1 MSLSLSDIGVGGVV
15 GGLPGDLLGYDESK
29 FAEKITHLTPT
40 EQEAVK
46 RFWRSLV
53 LRSQRAFIEE
63 NARQMPGS
71 NGSNG
76 TSTSSS
82 LTRSVRSCNCCPYG
96 YHIDLDFVRYCE
108 ALANAKPS
116 EEELQRRDRRRS
128 RKSMEFMLGFESL
141 FGGDWQAESRVQPK
155 LTEAAHESEPDSPHP
170 TTTTVGQSSSHRP
183 RSSSVPR
190 FTYNSLSSSYLAPRA
205 ESPYG
210 TASSTCSS
218 LRGGIESDAGV
229 YPSQKYGQYS
239 NGNGNGNGN
248 GFGHARP
255 ANSPPETRAFLHE
268 ALDEVCSDFERTLER
283 ASTKRRKAG
292 AFSYTKGNSL
302 SMDRNN
308 NSLSLSLSLNN
319 GYSSPWESKD
329 TRERRMGHSSWDRY
343 FDVPDSCM
351 AGNRSP
357 RLFQRSNTLPLQQRP
372 SPAEVQYESYVQAT
386 VAANAKSPVEQLE
399 QAKAKMKT
407 TPQSPSQP
415 PPPPPRRHH
424 LMATPKATTEQTNG
438 HQATAESPLQSPVSS
453 EAGHTTAEAQALCQ
467 IREQMALSL
476 KRLKD
481 LEEQVKVIPDMELE
495 LSSLRAEK
503 QRLLRR
509 NEDLLRGQRQTPS
522 PPSPGIKNAS
532 PVQFTP
538 QRISPVSLESLGARM
553 RSSSVSPSII
563 RRDVA
568 TQAASKVTAT
578 RDVAVGSQ
586 LNTRHVGTQQA
597 EAIYSQLE
605 LKQKIERALEDG
617 KKQRL
622 RQLISVGTQMYVPQ
636 RDQRDTGMQT
646 APERAV
652 LKHNVAISAKP
663 MTRENFTSCK
673 IDVRSV
679 GSSEHRVTDELCE
692 KCARSKRSVSCGTD
706 EPMETKSK
714 LPQLP
719 GRSNTFSLGEHEQLA
734 IKRKAVGCQTAM
746 AMVHSAASQTATSTV
761 RSTAAQAMPEQQQVA
776 TQCGVEST
784 SRQTDTKGLQR
795 LTRTATKTEQ
805 LMEPLK
811 RPMTRHTSSNTEPER
826 EPKTESLPKPTAHS
840 ACNTEQVHKR
850 DVGCGDIVKPH
861 ISIACAANYC
871 DSCKEAIQLLA
882 KDFSQAETTETG
894 HLTSVTKTTTMTMSM
909 STSTPNAT
917 PTPTIRRST
926 SADSRIPRPKHLTS
940 PSPVR
945 KQFQRQNTYTLP
957 AASTTAT
964 ATPTKSPKAERKTR
978 LSSLQEKP
986 PILVLDSS
994 PESQSFIKQPSSKQ
1008 SATSQDLD
1016 LSQLGDDELIVRE
1029 EKRVSISWSRDASPA
1044 PLMTSSSSS
1053 KSASPE
1059 QALTASSDSN
1069 VEREISQGA
1078 RKKSSTPLKS
1088 SQSEESQVTVIERK
1102 PKKEQEQLE
1111 KGNKNENENE
1121 ETVKMKEE
1129 RPPTKAQLHQLAQAP
1144 TEPRQKTELH
1154 KDMKDALK
1162 VINDSL
1168 LKKLGSKPFSS
1179 FSLKTSKATISEH
1192 WFRISSTGTSNPQE
1206 VEDYLDYFESLSV
1219 PLLEYCVNLSDSNGN
1234 TAMHYAVSHGNFD
1247 VVSILLDS
1255 KVCNVNQMN
1264 NAGYSCVMLVSLA
1277 KLKQAAHR
1285 TVVERLFQMAD
1296 VNIRAKK
1303 HCQTALMLA
1312 VSHGNGDMVAMLLDA
1327 GADINIQD
1335 EDGSTAL
1342 MCAAEHGR
1350 VDIVKQ
1356 LLSQQDCDSLV
1367 QDVDG
1372 STAFK
1377 IAWQAGHRDVGLMLY
1392 VHEQMLRSKL
1402 PNRGDPVRKSLPLP
1416 VRPKP
1421 AK

>member
-1 MSLSLSDIGVGGVV
+1 MLWNLLWLVV
-15 GGLPGDLLGYDESK
+15 LWLWYEARRPARTLH
-29 FAEKITHLTPT
+29 KICSTT
-40 EQEAVK
+40 
-46 RFWRSLV
+46 
-53 LRSQRAFIEE
+53 
-63 NARQMPGS
+63 RQMPG
-71 NGSNG
+71 NNNG
-76 TSTSSS
+76 TPSSS

-170 TTTTVGQSSSHRP
+170 AVGQSSGCRP
-183 RSSSVPR
+183 RSASVPR
-190 FTYNSLSSSYLAPRA
+190 FAYSTSLAPRA

-229 YPSQKYGQYS
+229 YQPPKYGHNGYS
-239 NGNGNGNGN
+239 
-248 GFGHARP
+248 HARP

-283 ASTKRRKAG
+283 ASSKRRKAG
-292 AFSYTKGNSL
+292 TYSYSNGNSL

-319 GYSSPWESKD
+319 GYSSPRESKES
-329 TRERRMGHSSWDRY
+329 RERRMGHSSWDRY

-351 AGNRSP
+351 AGNRSPRSSTP

-399 QAKAKMKT
+399 RPKAT
-407 TPQSPSQP
+407 P

-424 LMATPKATTEQTNG
+424 LTATPKAEQTNG
-438 HQATAESPLQSPVSS
+438 HVTTASPLQSPVSS
-453 EAGHTTAEAQALCQ
+453 EAGQTTADAQALCQ

-495 LSSLRAEK
+495 LNSLRAEK
-503 QRLLRR
+503 QRLMRR

-568 TQAASKVTAT
+568 TQAASKVIAT

-586 LNTRHVGTQQA
+586 LSTRHVGTQQA

-605 LKQKIERALEDG
+605 LKQKIERALADSQ
-617 KKQRL
+617 KQRL

-636 RDQRDTGMQT
+636 RDQRDMGMQT
-646 APERAV
+646 APERPV
-652 LKHNVAISAKP
+652 LKHNVSISAKP

-679 GSSEHRVTDELCE
+679 GSSDHRITDELCE
-692 KCARSKRSVSCGTD
+692 KCAIGKRSVSCGTD
-706 EPMETKSK
+706 EPMELKSK
-714 LPQLP
+714 PQLP

-746 AMVHSAASQTATSTV
+746 AMVHSASSQTTTTTV
-761 RSTAAQAMPEQQQVA
+761 RSTAAQVMPEQQQVA
-776 TQCGVEST
+776 TQCGVESK

-795 LTRTATKTEQ
+795 LTQSATKTEQ
-805 LMEPLK
+805 LMEPLT
-811 RPMTRHTSSNTEPER
+811 RPLTRHTGSNTDPEAK
-826 EPKTESLPKPTAHS
+826 PLPKPKQSTAHS

-871 DSCKEAIQLLA
+871 DSCKEAIQVLA
-882 KDFSQAETTETG
+882 KDFSKAATTPEP
-894 HLTSVTKTTTMTMSM
+894 LSVSTT
-909 STSTPNAT
+909 T

-957 AASTTAT
+957 AASAT

-986 PILVLDSS
+986 PILVLDAS
-994 PESQSFIKQPSSKQ
+994 PDSQSFMKQPSSKQ
-1008 SATSQDLD
+1008 IVTSQDLD
-1016 LSQLGDDELIVRE
+1016 LTQLGDDELIVRE

-1044 PLMTSSSSS
+1044 PLMTSSATTTST

-1088 SQSEESQVTVIERK
+1088 SQSEESQETVIERK
-1102 PKKEQEQLE
+1102 PKREQQET
-1111 KGNKNENENE
+1111 ENE
-1121 ETVKMKEE
+1121 EQVNVKEE

-1154 KDMKDALK
+1154 KEMKDALK

-1192 WFRISSTGTSNPQE
+1192 WFRISSTGTSNPHE

-1219 PLLEYCVNLSDSNGN
+1219 SLLEYCVNLSDSNGN

-1312 VSHGNGDMVAMLLDA
+1312 VSHGNGDMVDMLLDA

-1350 VDIVKQ
+1350 VDIVKH

-1402 PNRGDPVRKSLPLP
+1402 PNRGDPIRKSLPLP

>member
-1 MSLSLSDIGVGGVV
+1 MLWN
-15 GGLPGDLLGYDESK
+15 LLWLALLWLQWYVAGK
-29 FAEKITHLTPT
+29 P
-40 EQEAVK
+40 
-46 RFWRSLV
+46 
-53 LRSQRAFIEE
+53 QRILQRISGAT
-63 NARQMPGS
+63 RQVAG
-71 NGSNG
+71 NG
-76 TSTSSS
+76 TPSST

-141 FGGDWQAESRVQPK
+141 FGSDWQAESRVQPK
-155 LTEAAHESEPDSPHP
+155 LTEAAHESEPDSPRP
-170 TTTTVGQSSSHRP
+170 AAGQSPCYRP

-190 FTYNSLSSSYLAPRA
+190 FSYSTSLAPRA

-218 LRGGIESDAGV
+218 LRGGIESDAGT
-229 YPSQKYGQYS
+229 YQPPRYQ
-239 NGNGNGNGN
+239 GNQIY
-248 GFGHARP
+248 GHANP
-255 ANSPPETRAFLHE
+255 AVSPPETRAFLHE

-292 AFSYTKGNSL
+292 AYSYTNGSAH

-319 GYSSPWESKD
+319 GYGSKEAK
-329 TRERRMGHSSWDRY
+329 ERRMGQSTWDRY
-343 FDVPDSCM
+343 FDVADSCM
-351 AGNRSP
+351 AGNRSPRSSTP

-372 SPAEVQYESYVQAT
+372 SPSPAEVHYESYVQAT

-399 QAKAKMKT
+399 QAKAT
-407 TPQSPSQP
+407 P

-424 LMATPKATTEQTNG
+424 LTATPKAEQANG
-438 HQATAESPLQSPVSS
+438 HDTGSPLQSPASS
-453 EAGHTTAEAQALCQ
+453 EAGQTTADAQALCQ

-476 KRLKD
+476 TRLKD

-495 LSSLRAEK
+495 LNSLRAEK
-503 QRLLRR
+503 QRLQRR
-509 NEDLLRGQRQTPS
+509 NEELLRGQRQTPS
-522 PPSPGIKNAS
+522 PPSPGIKTAS

-553 RSSSVSPSII
+553 RSSSISPSII

-586 LNTRHVGTQQA
+586 LSVRHVGTQQA
-597 EAIYSQLE
+597 EALYSQPE
-605 LKQKIERALEDG
+605 LKQKIEQALNDC
-617 KKQRL
+617 KRQRL
-622 RQLISVGTQMYVPQ
+622 RQLISVGTQMYVPKREQ
-636 RDQRDTGMQT
+636 REMGNQT
-646 APERAV
+646 VPERPV
-652 LKHNVAISAKP
+652 LKHNVSISAKP
-663 MTRENFTSCK
+663 TTRENFTNCQP
-673 IDVRSV
+673 DVRSV
-679 GSSEHRVTDELCE
+679 GSSEHRITDVLCE
-692 KCARSKRSVSCGTD
+692 KCAIVRRSVSVSCGTE
-706 EPMETKSK
+706 EPLEKPK
-714 LPQLP
+714 PVPQLP

-734 IKRKAVGCQTAM
+734 IKRKTIACQTPM
-746 AMVHSAASQTATSTV
+746 KMLHSASSQTTTTTV
-761 RSTAAQAMPEQQQVA
+761 RSTGAQVSPEQQQVA
-776 TQCGVEST
+776 TQCGNVETT

-795 LTRTATKTEQ
+795 LTRSATKAEQ
-805 LMEPLK
+805 LMAPQT
-811 RPMTRHTSSNTEPER
+811 RPSTCHTGSNTEPA
-826 EPKTESLPKPTAHS
+826 PLPKPERSTTHS
-840 ACNTEQVHKR
+840 ACNTDQVHKR

-871 DSCKEAIQLLA
+871 DSCKEAIRVLA
-882 KDFSQAETTETG
+882 KDFSKPDTSE
-894 HLTSVTKTTTMTMSM
+894 LTPAPIAAPAAA
-909 STSTPNAT
+909 STPA
-917 PTPTIRRST
+917 PTVRRSA

-945 KQFQRQNTYTLP
+945 RQFQRQNTYTLP
-957 AASTTAT
+957 TAKG
-964 ATPTKSPKAERKTR
+964 TPSSTKSPKAEGKMN

-986 PILVLDSS
+986 PNAAHDLS
-994 PESQSFIKQPSSKQ
+994 PESQSFIKQPSSK
-1008 SATSQDLD
+1008 STATSQDLD
-1016 LSQLGDDELIVRE
+1016 LTQLGDDELIVRE

-1044 PLMTSSSSS
+1044 PLMTSSATTTST

-1069 VEREISQGA
+1069 MEREISQGA

-1088 SQSEESQVTVIERK
+1088 SQSEGSQVTVIERQADVEAS
-1102 PKKEQEQLE
+1102 P
-1111 KGNKNENENE
+1111 
-1121 ETVKMKEE
+1121 KEE

-1144 TEPRQKTELH
+1144 SEPRKKTEMPKEL
-1154 KDMKDALK
+1154 KDALK
-1162 VINDSL
+1162 VVNDSL
-1168 LKKLGSKPFSS
+1168 LKKLGSRPFTS
-1179 FSLKTSKATISEH
+1179 FSLKTPKATIGEH
-1192 WFRISSTGTSNPQE
+1192 WFRISSTATSNPHE

-1219 PLLEYCVNLSDSNGN
+1219 PVLEYCVNLFDSNGN

-1255 KVCNVNQMN
+1255 KVCNVNLMN
-1264 NAGYSCVMLVSLA
+1264 NAGYTCVMLVSLA

-1312 VSHGNGDMVAMLLDA
+1312 VSHGNSDMVAMLLDA

-1350 VDIVKQ
+1350 VDIVKH

-1377 IAWQAGHRDVGLMLY
+1377 IAWQAGHRDVGLLLY

-1402 PNRGDPVRKSLPLP
+1402 PNRGEPIRKSLPLP
-1416 VRPKP
+1416 ARPKP
-1421 AK
+1421 PK

>member
-1 MSLSLSDIGVGGVV
+1 MLWNFLWFAVLWLFYEARKPRQRLCDATRQ
-15 GGLPGDLLGYDESK
+15 LPGSDSG
-29 FAEKITHLTPT
+29 TP
-40 EQEAVK
+40 
-46 RFWRSLV
+46 
-53 LRSQRAFIEE
+53 
-63 NARQMPGS
+63 N
-71 NGSNG
+71 
-76 TSTSSS
+76 ST

-141 FGGDWQAESRVQPK
+141 FGSDWQPEGRVQPK
-155 LTEAAHESEPDSPHP
+155 LIEAAHESEPDSPRP
-170 TTTTVGQSSSHRP
+170 AAGQSAGYRP
-183 RSSSVPR
+183 RSASVPR
-190 FTYNSLSSSYLAPRA
+190 FSYGSSSLAPRP

-218 LRGGIESDAGV
+218 LRGGIESDAGI
-229 YPSQKYGQYS
+229 YPSPRSQS
-239 NGNGNGNGN
+239 NHSY
-248 GFGHARP
+248 GHARP
-255 ANSPPETRAFLHE
+255 AVSPPERRAFLHE

-292 AFSYTKGNSL
+292 AYSYANGGSHSTP
-302 SMDRNN
+302 MDRNN

-319 GYSSPWESKD
+319 GYGSKEAK
-329 TRERRMGHSSWDRY
+329 ERRMGHSTWDRY
-343 FDVPDSCM
+343 FDVAADSCM

-357 RLFQRSNTLPLQQRP
+357 RSSTPHLFQRSNTLPLQQRP
-372 SPAEVQYESYVQAT
+372 SPGEVQYESYVLAT

-399 QAKAKMKT
+399 QVKAA
-407 TPQSPSQP
+407 P

-424 LMATPKATTEQTNG
+424 LTATPKSTKETNG
-438 HQATAESPLQSPVSS
+438 HDSASPLQSPASS
-453 EAGHTTAEAQALCQ
+453 EAGQTTADAQALCQ

-495 LSSLRAEK
+495 LNSLRSEK
-503 QRLLRR
+503 QRLQRR
-509 NEDLLRGQRQTPS
+509 NEELLRSQRQTPS
-522 PPSPGIKNAS
+522 PPSPGVKNGS

-553 RSSSVSPSII
+553 RSSSSSPSII

-568 TQAASKVTAT
+568 TQAAGKVTAT
-578 RDVAVGSQ
+578 RDAAVGAKLSV
-586 LNTRHVGTQQA
+586 RDVATQQA
-597 EAIYSQLE
+597 EAIYSQAE
-605 LKQKIERALEDG
+605 LKQRIEQAIGERRQ
-617 KKQRL
+617 QRL

-636 RDQRDTGMQT
+636 REQREKGMQT
-646 APERAV
+646 VPERPV
-652 LKHNVAISAKP
+652 LKHNVSISAKP
-663 MTRENFTSCK
+663 ATRESFTSCQPE
-673 IDVRSV
+673 VRSV
-679 GSSEHRVTDELCE
+679 GSSEHRITDVLCE
-692 KCARSKRSVSCGTD
+692 KCAITKRSVSVSCGTE
-706 EPMETKSK
+706 EPLERPKPAQ
-714 LPQLP
+714 LLP

-734 IKRKAVGCQTAM
+734 IKRKAIGCQTLSTS
-746 AMVHSAASQTATSTV
+746 VHSASSQTTTATV
-761 RSTAAQAMPEQQQVA
+761 RSTGAQVMPEQQQMA
-776 TQCGVEST
+776 TQCAPVEAT
-784 SRQTDTKGLQR
+784 SRQTDTNGLQR
-795 LTRTATKTEQ
+795 LTRSSVKAEQ
-805 LMEPLK
+805 LMAPLV
-811 RPMTRHTSSNTEPER
+811 RPTTCHTGSNTEPSPLVKPER
-826 EPKTESLPKPTAHS
+826 LTVHS
-840 ACNTEQVHKR
+840 ACNTEQVRKR

-871 DSCKEAIQLLA
+871 DSCKEAIQVLA
-882 KDFSQAETTETG
+882 KDFSKAETSDLAPVSPTAAA
-894 HLTSVTKTTTMTMSM
+894 
-909 STSTPNAT
+909 AT
-917 PTPTIRRST
+917 PTAASSTTSTVRRSS

-957 AASTTAT
+957 TAAGAA
-964 ATPTKSPKAERKTR
+964 ATPKSPKAEGKTL

-986 PILVLDSS
+986 PSAALDAS
-994 PESQSFIKQPSSKQ
+994 PESQSFIKQPSSK
-1008 SATSQDLD
+1008 STSTSKDLD
-1016 LSQLGDDELIVRE
+1016 FTQMGDDELIVRE

-1044 PLMTSSSSS
+1044 PLMTSSATTTTST

-1059 QALTASSDSN
+1059 QASSDSN

-1088 SQSEESQVTVIERK
+1088 SQSEGSQVTVIERK
-1102 PKKEQEQLE
+1102 TEDAEP
-1111 KGNKNENENE
+1111 NS
-1121 ETVKMKEE
+1121 TKEE

-1144 TEPRQKTELH
+1144 TEPRQKSELA
-1154 KDMKDALK
+1154 KELKEALK

-1168 LKKLGSKPFSS
+1168 LKKLGSRPITS
-1179 FSLKTSKATISEH
+1179 FSLKASKATISDH
-1192 WFRISSTGTSNPQE
+1192 WFRISSTATSNPHE

-1264 NAGYSCVMLVSLA
+1264 NAGYTCVMLVSLA

-1312 VSHGNGDMVAMLLDA
+1312 VSHGNSDMVEMLLEA

-1350 VDIVKQ
+1350 VDIVKH
-1356 LLSQQDCDSLV
+1356 LLSQPECDSLV

-1377 IAWQAGHRDVGLMLY
+1377 IAWQAGHRDVGLLLY

-1402 PNRGDPVRKSLPLP
+1402 PNRGEPVRKSLPLP
-1416 VRPKP
+1416 ARPKQP
-1421 AK
+1421 K

>member
-1 MSLSLSDIGVGGVV
+1 M
-15 GGLPGDLLGYDESK
+15 
-29 FAEKITHLTPT
+29 
-40 EQEAVK
+40 
-46 RFWRSLV
+46 SLV

-63 NARQMPGS
+63 NARQLPGS
-71 NGSNG
+71 NNG
-76 TSTSSS
+76 TPSST

-141 FGGDWQAESRVQPK
+141 FGSDWQAESRVQPK
-155 LTEAAHESEPDSPHP
+155 LIEAAHESEPDSPRP
-170 TTTTVGQSSSHRP
+170 AAGQSPSYRP

-190 FTYNSLSSSYLAPRA
+190 FTYSNSLAPRA

-218 LRGGIESDAGV
+218 LRGGVESDAGV
-229 YPSQKYGQYS
+229 YQSPRSQS
-239 NGNGNGNGN
+239 NHSY
-248 GFGHARP
+248 GHARP
-255 ANSPPETRAFLHE
+255 AISPPETRAFLHE

-292 AFSYTKGNSL
+292 AYSYANGGSH

-319 GYSSPWESKD
+319 GYGSKEAK
-329 TRERRMGHSSWDRY
+329 ERRMGHSTWDRY
-343 FDVPDSCM
+343 FDVADSCM

-357 RLFQRSNTLPLQQRP
+357 RSSTPHLFQRSNTLPLQQRP
-372 SPAEVQYESYVQAT
+372 SPAEVQYESYVLAT

-399 QAKAKMKT
+399 QAKVT
-407 TPQSPSQP
+407 P

-424 LMATPKATTEQTNG
+424 LTATPKATSKHTNG
-438 HQATAESPLQSPVSS
+438 HDSGSPLQSPSSS
-453 EAGHTTAEAQALCQ
+453 EAGQTTADAQALCQ

-495 LSSLRAEK
+495 LNSLRTEK
-503 QRLLRR
+503 QRLQRR
-509 NEDLLRGQRQTPS
+509 NEELLRSQRQTPS
-522 PPSPGIKNAS
+522 PPSPGLKNGS

-553 RSSSVSPSII
+553 RSSSSPSII

-568 TQAASKVTAT
+568 TQAASKVAAT
-578 RDVAVGSQ
+578 RDVAVGAQ
-586 LNTRHVGTQQA
+586 LSVRHVGTQQA
-597 EAIYSQLE
+597 EAIYSQSE
-605 LKQKIERALEDG
+605 LQHKIELAVSER
-617 KKQRL
+617 KQQRL

-636 RDQRDTGMQT
+636 REQREKGVQT
-646 APERAV
+646 VPERPV
-652 LKHNVAISAKP
+652 LKHNVSISAKP
-663 MTRENFTSCK
+663 TTRESFTSCQPEM
-673 IDVRSV
+673 RSV
-679 GSSEHRVTDELCE
+679 GSSEHRVTDVLCE
-692 KCARSKRSVSCGTD
+692 KCAISKRSVSVGCGTD
-706 EPMETKSK
+706 APLEKPKPAAQ
-714 LPQLP
+714 LLP

-734 IKRKAVGCQTAM
+734 IKRKTV
-746 AMVHSAASQTATSTV
+746 ASQTLLTPVHTSSSQTTATTV
-761 RSTAAQAMPEQQQVA
+761 RSTGAQVMPEQQQMA
-776 TQCGVEST
+776 TQCTRVEST
-784 SRQTDTKGLQR
+784 SRQTDTNGLQR
-795 LTRTATKTEQ
+795 LTRSALKAEQ
-805 LMEPLK
+805 LMAPQT
-811 RPMTRHTSSNTEPER
+811 RPSTCHTGSNTEP
-826 EPKTESLPKPTAHS
+826 PPQPVPKPERSTVHS
-840 ACNTEQVHKR
+840 ACNTEQVRKR

-871 DSCKEAIQLLA
+871 DSCKEAIQVLA
-882 KDFSQAETTETG
+882 KDFSKAETSELPAAT
-894 HLTSVTKTTTMTMSM
+894 
-909 STSTPNAT
+909 AT
-917 PTPTIRRST
+917 PTMRRST

-945 KQFQRQNTYTLP
+945 RQFQRQNTYTLP
-957 AASTTAT
+957 AAAGASA
-964 ATPTKSPKAERKTR
+964 APKSPKAERKAL

-986 PILVLDSS
+986 PSAALDAS
-994 PESQSFIKQPSSKQ
+994 PEAQSFIKQPSSKS
-1008 SATSQDLD
+1008 SATSKDLD
-1016 LSQLGDDELIVRE
+1016 LTQLGDGELIVRE

-1044 PLMTSSSSS
+1044 PLMTSSATTTST

-1059 QALTASSDSN
+1059 HALTASSDSA

-1088 SQSEESQVTVIERK
+1088 SQSEGSQVTVIERQTDVE
-1102 PKKEQEQLE
+1102 PS
-1111 KGNKNENENE
+1111 
-1121 ETVKMKEE
+1121 TKEE

-1144 TEPRQKTELH
+1144 AEPRQKSELA
-1154 KDMKDALK
+1154 KELKEALK
-1162 VINDSL
+1162 AISDSL
-1168 LKKLGSKPFSS
+1168 LKKLGSRPITS
-1179 FSLKTSKATISEH
+1179 FSLKASKATIGDH
-1192 WFRISSTGTSNPQE
+1192 WFRISSTATSNPHE

-1264 NAGYSCVMLVSLA
+1264 NAGYTCVMLVSLA

-1312 VSHGNGDMVAMLLDA
+1312 VSHGNGDMVEMLLEA

-1350 VDIVKQ
+1350 VDIVKH
-1356 LLSQQDCDSLV
+1356 LLSQQECDSLI

-1377 IAWQAGHRDVGLMLY
+1377 IAWQAGHRDVGLLLY

-1402 PNRGDPVRKSLPLP
+1402 PNRGEPIRKSLPLP
-1416 VRPKP
+1416 ARPKP
-1421 AK
+1421 PK

>member
-1 MSLSLSDIGVGGVV
+1 MLWN
-15 GGLPGDLLGYDESK
+15 LLW
-29 FAEKITHLTPT
+29 LM
-40 EQEAVK
+40 
-46 RFWRSLV
+46 V
-53 LRSQRAFIEE
+53 LWLWYETRRQPRTQHRICSTT
-63 NARQMPGS
+63 RQMPG
-71 NGSNG
+71 NNNG
-76 TSTSSS
+76 TPSSSS
-82 LTRSVRSCNCCPYG
+82 LTGSVRSCNCCPYG

-116 EEELQRRDRRRS
+116 EKELQRRDRRRS

-141 FGGDWQAESRVQPK
+141 FGGDWQAENRVQPN
-155 LTEAAHESEPDSPHP
+155 LAEAAHESEPDSPHQLP
-170 TTTTVGQSSSHRP
+170 AVGQSPSYRP

-190 FTYNSLSSSYLAPRA
+190 FTYGGLAPRA

-229 YPSQKYGQYS
+229 YQPHKYT
-239 NGNGNGNGN
+239 N
-248 GFGHARP
+248 GFSHARP

-283 ASTKRRKAG
+283 ASSKRRKAG
-292 AFSYTKGNSL
+292 AYSYSNGSSL

-308 NSLSLSLSLNN
+308 NSLSLSLSLSN
-319 GYSSPWESKD
+319 GHGSP
-329 TRERRMGHSSWDRY
+329 RETKGNSTWDRY

-351 AGNRSP
+351 AGNRSPRSSTP

-399 QAKAKMKT
+399 QHQAKAT
-407 TPQSPSQP
+407 P

-424 LMATPKATTEQTNG
+424 LTATPKAEQANG
-438 HQATAESPLQSPVSS
+438 SPLQSPVSS
-453 EAGHTTAEAQALCQ
+453 EAGQTTADAQALCQ

-481 LEEQVKVIPDMELE
+481 LEEQVKIIPDMELE
-495 LSSLRAEK
+495 LNSLRAEK

-553 RSSSVSPSII
+553 RSNSVSPSII

-568 TQAASKVTAT
+568 TQAASKVIAT
-578 RDVAVGSQ
+578 RDVAVGVQ
-586 LNTRHVGTQQA
+586 LATRHVGTQQA

-605 LKQKIERALEDG
+605 LKQKIERALGDAQQ
-617 KKQRL
+617 QRL

-636 RDQRDTGMQT
+636 RDQRDTGVQT
-646 APERAV
+646 VPQRAV
-652 LKHNVAISAKP
+652 LKHNVGISAKP
-663 MTRENFTSCK
+663 QTRENFTSCK
-673 IDVRSV
+673 PDVRSV
-679 GSSEHRVTDELCE
+679 GSSEHRINDVLCE
-692 KCARSKRSVSCGTD
+692 KCAVVKRSVGSGTD
-706 EPMETKSK
+706 EPMEKPK
-714 LPQLP
+714 PVPQLP

-734 IKRKAVGCQTAM
+734 IQRKAVGCQTAM
-746 AMVHSAASQTATSTV
+746 ATVHTAASQTTTTTV
-761 RSTAAQAMPEQQQVA
+761 RSTGAQVTPEHQQVA
-776 TQCGVEST
+776 TQCGVDTS

-795 LTRTATKTEQ
+795 LTRSTIKAEQ
-805 LMEPLK
+805 LMAPLS
-811 RPMTRHTSSNTEPER
+811 RPQTRHTGSNTEPEPAP
-826 EPKTESLPKPTAHS
+826 EVVAKPKQRTAHS

-871 DSCKEAIQLLA
+871 DSCKEAIQVLA
-882 KDFSQAETTETG
+882 RDFSKADIPVEAAA
-894 HLTSVTKTTTMTMSM
+894 VK
-909 STSTPNAT
+909 A
-917 PTPTIRRST
+917 TPTIRRSS

-945 KQFQRQNTYTLP
+945 KQFQRQNTYTVP
-957 AASTTAT
+957 TAP
-964 ATPTKSPKAERKTR
+964 ATPKSPKAERKTR

-986 PILVLDSS
+986 PVLVLDATT
-994 PESQSFIKQPSSKQ
+994 ESQSFIKQPSSKPI
-1008 SATSQDLD
+1008 ATSQDLD
-1016 LSQLGDDELIVRE
+1016 LTQLGDDELIVRE

-1044 PLMTSSSSS
+1044 PLMSSSATTTAST

-1088 SQSEESQVTVIERK
+1088 SQSEGSQVTVIERR
-1102 PKKEQEQLE
+1102 PQKEPVEAVKAE
-1111 KGNKNENENE
+1111 KE
-1121 ETVKMKEE
+1121 EAKEEVKLKDE

-1144 TEPRQKTELH
+1144 SEPRQKTELH
-1154 KDMKDALK
+1154 KEMKDALK

-1179 FSLKTSKATISEH
+1179 FSLKASKATIGEH
-1192 WFRISSTGTSNPQE
+1192 WFRISSTGNSNPHE
-1206 VEDYLDYFESLSV
+1206 VEDYLDHFESLSV

-1312 VSHGNGDMVAMLLDA
+1312 VSHGNGDMVSMLLDA

-1350 VDIVKQ
+1350 VDIVKH
-1356 LLSQQDCDSLV
+1356 LLSQQDCDSLI

-1402 PNRGDPVRKSLPLP
+1402 PNRGDPIRKSLPLP
-1416 VRPKP
+1416 LRPKP

>member
-1 MSLSLSDIGVGGVV
+1 MSVSLNDIGIGGRTV
-15 GGLPGDLLGYDESK
+15 GGLPGDLFSYDESK
-29 FAEKITHLTPT
+29 FAQKITHLTPT

-63 NARQMPGS
+63 NARQMPV
-71 NGSNG
+71 NNNG
-76 TSTSSS
+76 TPSS
-82 LTRSVRSCNCCPYG
+82 SVRSCNCCPYG

-116 EEELQRRDRRRS
+116 EKELQRRDRRRS

-141 FGGDWQAESRVQPK
+141 FGGDWQAENRVQPN
-155 LTEAAHESEPDSPHP
+155 LAEAAHESEPDSPHP
-170 TTTTVGQSSSHRP
+170 AVGQSPSYRP

-190 FTYNSLSSSYLAPRA
+190 FTYGSNSLAPRA

-229 YPSQKYGQYS
+229 YQPYKYSNS
-239 NGNGNGNGN
+239 NGNGNSN
-248 GFGHARP
+248 GFSHARP

-283 ASTKRRKAG
+283 ASSKRRKAG
-292 AFSYTKGNSL
+292 AYSYSNGGSM

-319 GYSSPWESKD
+319 GYGSSMESK
-329 TRERRMGHSSWDRY
+329 ERRMGHSTWDRY

-351 AGNRSP
+351 AGNRSPRSSTP

-399 QAKAKMKT
+399 QQPAKAT
-407 TPQSPSQP
+407 P

-424 LMATPKATTEQTNG
+424 LTATPKVEQANG
-438 HQATAESPLQSPVSS
+438 QGSPLQSPVSS
-453 EAGHTTAEAQALCQ
+453 EAGQTTADAQALCQ

-495 LSSLRAEK
+495 LNSLRAEK
-503 QRLLRR
+503 QRLQRR

-568 TQAASKVTAT
+568 TQAASKVIAT

-586 LNTRHVGTQQA
+586 LATRHVGTQQSDA
-597 EAIYSQLE
+597 LYSQLE
-605 LKQKIERALEDG
+605 LKQRIERALADSQQ
-617 KKQRL
+617 QRL

-646 APERAV
+646 VPQRPV
-652 LKHNVAISAKP
+652 LKHSVGSSAKP
-663 MTRENFTSCK
+663 QTRDNFTSCRP
-673 IDVRSV
+673 DVRSV
-679 GSSEHRVTDELCE
+679 GSSDHRISDVLCE
-692 KCARSKRSVSCGTD
+692 KCVIAKRSVSSGTD
-706 EPMETKSK
+706 EPLEKPK
-714 LPQLP
+714 PAPQLP
-719 GRSNTFSLGEHEQLA
+719 GRSNTFSLGEHEQLP
-734 IKRKAVGCQTAM
+734 IQRKAVGCQTA
-746 AMVHSAASQTATSTV
+746 AATLHSAGSQTTTATV
-761 RSTAAQAMPEQQQVA
+761 RSTAAQVRPEQQQAA
-776 TQCGVEST
+776 TQCGVDTT

-795 LTRTATKTEQ
+795 LTRSSIKAEQ
-805 LMEPLK
+805 LMAPLS
-811 RPMTRHTSSNTEPER
+811 RPQTRHTGSNTEPEA
-826 EPKTESLPKPTAHS
+826 EPEVLAKPKQRTAHS

-871 DSCKEAIQLLA
+871 DSCKEAIQVLA
-882 KDFSQAETTETG
+882 KDFSKADTPVEAATAPAPA
-894 HLTSVTKTTTMTMSM
+894 TS
-909 STSTPNAT
+909 
-917 PTPTIRRST
+917 TPTIRRSS

-945 KQFQRQNTYTLP
+945 KQFQRQNTYTVP
-957 AASTTAT
+957 PTSAAPTT
-964 ATPTKSPKAERKTR
+964 PMKSPKAERKTR

-986 PILVLDSS
+986 PILVLDATT
-994 PESQSFIKQPSSKQ
+994 ESQSFIKQPSSKAI
-1008 SATSQDLD
+1008 ATSQDLD
-1016 LSQLGDDELIVRE
+1016 YTKLGDDELIVRE

-1044 PLMTSSSSS
+1044 PLMSSSVTTTTSS

-1088 SQSEESQVTVIERK
+1088 SQSEGSQVTVIERRPQEPQEPK
-1102 PKKEQEQLE
+1102 P
-1111 KGNKNENENE
+1111 E
-1121 ETVKMKEE
+1121 EEVEEVKVKDE

-1144 TEPRQKTELH
+1144 SEPRQKTELH
-1154 KDMKDALK
+1154 KEMKDALK

-1179 FSLKTSKATISEH
+1179 FSLKASKATIGEH
-1192 WFRISSTGTSNPQE
+1192 WFRISSTGNSNPHE
-1206 VEDYLDYFESLSV
+1206 VEDYLDYFETLSV
-1219 PLLEYCVNLSDSNGN
+1219 PLLEYVVNLFDSNGN

-1312 VSHGNGDMVAMLLDA
+1312 VSHGNGDMVSMLLDA

-1350 VDIVKQ
+1350 VDIVKH

-1402 PNRGDPVRKSLPLP
+1402 PNRGDPIRKSLPLP
-1416 VRPKP
+1416 VRSKP

>member
-1 MSLSLSDIGVGGVV
+1 MSVSVGLGDMGV

-71 NGSNG
+71 NNG
-76 TSTSSS
+76 TPSST

-155 LTEAAHESEPDSPHP
+155 LTEAAHESEPDSPHLAGA
-170 TTTTVGQSSSHRP
+170 GQSPGYRA

-190 FTYNSLSSSYLAPRA
+190 FTYNGSSNSNNNNNGYAPRA

-229 YPSQKYGQYS
+229 YPPQRHSSSSSNNNQGQY
-239 NGNGNGNGN
+239 GGP
-248 GFGHARP
+248 ARP

-283 ASTKRRKAG
+283 ASAKRRKAG
-292 AFSYTKGNSL
+292 AYSYANGNSQ

-308 NSLSLSLSLNN
+308 NSLSLSLSLSN
-319 GYSSPWESKD
+319 GYGSARDAKEVRD
-329 TRERRMGHSSWDRY
+329 RRMGQSTWDRY
-343 FDVPDSCM
+343 FDVADSCM

-399 QAKAKMKT
+399 QGAKATAKT
-407 TPQSPSQP
+407 P

-424 LMATPKATTEQTNG
+424 LLAQTPKSELANG
-438 HQATAESPLQSPVSS
+438 EASPMQSPSSSS
-453 EAGHTTAEAQALCQ
+453 EAGQTTADAQALCQ

-481 LEEQVKVIPDMELE
+481 LEEQVKVIPDMESE

-503 QRLLRR
+503 QRLQRR
-509 NEDLLRGQRQTPS
+509 NEELLRAQRQTPS
-522 PPSPGIKNAS
+522 PPNPPGPPSPGIKTAS

-553 RSSSVSPSII
+553 RSNSISPSII
-563 RRDVA
+563 RRDVG
-568 TQAASKVTAT
+568 TQAASKAIST

-586 LNTRHVGTQQA
+586 LSTRHVGTQQA
-597 EAIYSQLE
+597 EALYSQLE
-605 LKQKIERALEDG
+605 LKQKIELALADSH
-617 KKQRL
+617 KQRL
-622 RQLISVGTQMYVPQ
+622 RHLISVGTQMYVPQ
-636 RDQRDTGMQT
+636 REQRDTGMQT
-646 APERAV
+646 TPERPV
-652 LKHNVAISAKP
+652 LKHNVGSTAKP
-663 MTRENFTSCK
+663 ATRENFTSCK
-673 IDVRSV
+673 PDVRSV
-679 GSSEHRVTDELCE
+679 GSSEHRITDVLCE
-692 KCARSKRSVSCGTD
+692 KCAVAKRSVASGT
-706 EPMETKSK
+706 EEQLEKPKPV
-714 LPQLP
+714 PQLP
-719 GRSNTFSLGEHEQLA
+719 GRSNTFSLGEQEPLA
-734 IKRKAVGCQTAM
+734 IKRKAIACQTTATL
-746 AMVHSAASQTATSTV
+746 VHSASSQTMSATM
-761 RSTAAQAMPEQQQVA
+761 RSTAAQVVPEQQQVA

-784 SRQTDTKGLQR
+784 SRQTDTVGLNR
-795 LTRTATKTEQ
+795 LTRSATKSEQ
-805 LMEPLK
+805 LMAPLS
-811 RPMTRHTSSNTEPER
+811 RPLTCNAGSNTDP
-826 EPKTESLPKPTAHS
+826 PPLPKPSPSPSTVHS

-871 DSCKEAIQLLA
+871 DSCKEAIQVLA
-882 KDFSQAETTETG
+882 KDFSKAETSEPVIAPTVVAPAMAT
-894 HLTSVTKTTTMTMSM
+894 
-909 STSTPNAT
+909 AT
-917 PTPTIRRST
+917 PTVRRSA

-945 KQFQRQNTYTLP
+945 RQFQRQNTYTLP
-957 AASTTAT
+957 TAT
-964 ATPTKSPKAERKTR
+964 QTPSPTKSPAERKTR
-978 LSSLQEKP
+978 LGSLQEKP
-986 PILVLDSS
+986 PSVLLDNSGAS
-994 PESQSFIKQPSSKQ
+994 VSAESQSFIKQPSSKQ
-1008 SATSQDLD
+1008 ITSSRDLD
-1016 LSQLGDDELIVRE
+1016 FSQLGDDELIVRE

-1044 PLMTSSSSS
+1044 PLMSSSS
-1053 KSASPE
+1053 KSNTPE
-1059 QALTASSDSN
+1059 QALTASTDSN
-1069 VEREISQGA
+1069 VEREIAQGA

-1088 SQSEESQVTVIERK
+1088 SQSEESQETVIERK
-1102 PKKEQEQLE
+1102 REAEQEQE
-1111 KGNKNENENE
+1111 PKAEAEVE
-1121 ETVKMKEE
+1121 QETTKVE

-1144 TEPRQKTELH
+1144 AEPRKKTELP
-1154 KDMKDALK
+1154 KELKDALK
-1162 VINDSL
+1162 AINDSL

-1179 FSLKTSKATISEH
+1179 FSLKSHKATIGEH
-1192 WFRISSTGTSNPQE
+1192 WFRISSTGSSNPHE
-1206 VEDYLDYFESLSV
+1206 VEDYLDYFESQSV

-1312 VSHGNGDMVAMLLDA
+1312 VSHGNSDMVAMLLDA

-1350 VDIVKQ
+1350 VDIVKH
-1356 LLSQQDCDSLV
+1356 LLSQQDCDSLI

-1377 IAWQAGHRDVGLMLY
+1377 IAWQAGHRDVGLLLY

-1402 PNRGDPVRKSLPLP
+1402 PNRSDPVRKSLPLP
-1416 VRPKP
+1416 ARPKP